1 MYLGSGPWHRSQE
14 AQVVSPCSFHQDSKA
29 PANNF
34 GALGCLPLRDMEG
47 SIQAMSLSAFQRQCE
62 SERR

>member
-1 MYLGSGPWHRSQE
+1 M
-14 AQVVSPCSFHQDSKA
+14 VSPCSFHKDSKT

-34 GALGCLPLRDMEG
+34 GALGCLPLRDTEG
-47 SIQAMSLSAFQRQCE
+47 SIQAMSLSAFQRLCE